1 LLSFSPTLILRSM
14 DKNRH
19 LKAVESIDT
28 GLAEAEQ
35 ITIEDGV
42 RAAVEAG
49 RLGVGEAVE
58 ILAVFEHRFQ
68 TPNVV
73 ELRPDYPDGAA

>member
-1 LLSFSPTLILRSM
+1 M
-14 DKNRH
+14 VEKQRH
-19 LKAVESIDT
+19 LKAVEAIDK

-49 RLGVGEAVE
+49 RIGVGEAVK
-58 ILAVFEHRFQ
+58 ILEVFEHRFQ

-73 ELRPDYPDGAA
+73 EIRPNHPDIVA

>member
-1 LLSFSPTLILRSM
+1 M
-14 DKNRH
+14 DRKQRH
-19 LKAVESIDT
+19 LVAIESIDK

-35 ITIEDGV
+35 ITIADGI

-49 RLGVGEAVE
+49 RIGVKEAVD
-58 ILAVFEHRFQ
+58 ILAVFDKKDGV
-68 TPNVV
+68 VV